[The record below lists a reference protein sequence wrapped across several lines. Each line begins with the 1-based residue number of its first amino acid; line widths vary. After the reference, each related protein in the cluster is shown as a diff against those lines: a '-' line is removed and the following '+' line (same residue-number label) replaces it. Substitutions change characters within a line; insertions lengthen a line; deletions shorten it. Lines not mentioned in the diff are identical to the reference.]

1 MLHGSVYMDYIEEGN
16 KIRETHIQTRTRSL
30 SWPREAIV
38 MFMMFLNVH
47 ADAII
52 LQTRRSWYY
61 CLFSVLEYQSMS
73 HGSAN
78 MDYIK

>member
-1 MLHGSVYMDYIEEGN
+1 
-16 KIRETHIQTRTRSL
+16 
-30 SWPREAIV
+30 

-78 MDYIK
+78 MDYIKEGDKGFLAAPGDIHKTCS